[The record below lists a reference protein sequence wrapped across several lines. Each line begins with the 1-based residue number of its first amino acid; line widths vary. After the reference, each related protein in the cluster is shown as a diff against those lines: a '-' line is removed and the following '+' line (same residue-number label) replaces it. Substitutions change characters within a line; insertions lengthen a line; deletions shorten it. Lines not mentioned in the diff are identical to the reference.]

1 MSFDNLWEMYG
12 EKSKPQKAAGSPER
26 TQQAVKEAAPVHEKH
41 DPAPFGYEEDPDTWE
56 EDPGP
61 MPGVFGA
68 NAGNAD
74 EGARE
79 DDPGPMP
86 GVFGANAGNAGNA
99 DEGSWEENPGP
110 MPGVFGANGGGRS
123 PGTPERRSFNR
134 GSMRYWPWVDIIC
147 IAITVIMVICVA
159 ANFEEVTTA
168 LFRAMLPLL
177 SNLVVLL
184 LVVGVIAFAIWRIA
198 RRPRRPR
205 RRW

>member
-12 EKSKPQKAAGSPER
+12 EKSKPQKAAESPER

-41 DPAPFGYEEDPDTWE
+41 DPAPSGYKEDPDTWE
-56 EDPGP
+56 EDPDP

-68 NAGNAD
+68 D
-74 EGARE
+74 
-79 DDPGPMP
+79 
-86 GVFGANAGNAGNA
+86 
-99 DEGSWEENPGP
+99 
-110 MPGVFGANGGGRS
+110 GGGRS

>member
-41 DPAPFGYEEDPDTWE
+41 DPAPSGYEEDPDTWE

-68 NAGNAD
+68 
-74 EGARE
+74 
-79 DDPGPMP
+79 
-86 GVFGANAGNAGNA
+86 NAGNA

-123 PGTPERRSFNR
+123 PGTPEKRSFNR